1 MRADAFLPTKIWEEI
16 MTGPLTFPDNENKT
30 GGFARRTLLKGAAAA
45 VAAGA
50 TLKATAAAETVT
62 PFGETAAPLRP
73 SPRLPLG
80 PLPDSRYP
88 DSHLESA
95 HPKVSFGP
103 SGFPAF
109 AGTSAVER
117 VATGFRWAEGPVY
130 FPAGRYVLFSDIP
143 NNRIMRYCED
153 DGHLS
158 VYRQPSMNSNGNTI
172 DREGRLITC
181 EHSGRRVTRTELD
194 GSITIIADK
203 YNGKRLNSP
212 NDAIVTSD
220 GSIWFTDP
228 VYGIGGYY
236 EGVKA
241 DPEQEKHNVYR
252 VDPKSG
258 DIKVVVDDFVEPNGI
273 ALSPDEKKL
282 YVIDT
287 GFTDGPDNPAH
298 IRVFDLDVGSGK
310 VSNGKVFAD
319 MPKPSITDGMR
330 CDTAGRVWCSVG
342 WGDPKE
348 DGVRCYTPGGEL
360 LGKIHIPETVAN
372 LCFGGQ
378 QRNRLYICGST
389 SLYAVYTGVQGA
401 LKP

>member
-1 MRADAFLPTKIWEEI
+1 
-16 MTGPLTFPDNENKT
+16 MTTPLTFRDIQTKT
-30 GGFARRTLLKGAAAA
+30 GSLNRRTLLTG
-45 VAAGA
+45 AAGA
-50 TLKATAAAETVT
+50 LAATAVTMETASAATVA
-62 PFGETAAPLRP
+62 PFGQTGAPTRSTGP
-73 SPRLPLG
+73 LPLG
-80 PLPDSRYP
+80 PLPGSRYP

-103 SGFPAF
+103 AGFPAF
-109 AGTSAVER
+109 AGTMAVER
-117 VATGFRWAEGPVY
+117 VATGMRWAEGPVY

-143 NNRIMRYCED
+143 NNRIMRFSED

-203 YNGKRLNSP
+203 YNGKKLNSP
-212 NDAIVTSD
+212 NDAVVASD

-228 VYGIGGYY
+228 IYGIGGYY

-241 DPEQEKHNVYR
+241 EPEQEKHNVYR

-258 DIKVVVDDFVEPNGI
+258 EIKVVVDDFVEPNGI
-273 ALSPDEKKL
+273 TLSPDEKKL

-287 GFTDGPDNPAH
+287 GFTDGPDNPSH
-298 IRVFDLDVGSGK
+298 IRVFDVDIGTGK
-310 VSNGKVFAD
+310 VSNGKVFAE

-330 CDTAGRVWCSVG
+330 TDTAGRIWCSVG
-342 WGDPKE
+342 WGDPNE
-348 DGVRCYTPGGEL
+348 DGVRCYTPEGEL

-378 QRNRLYICGST
+378 QRNRLYICGSS
-389 SLYAVYTGVQGA
+389 SLYAVYTSVQGA
-401 LKP
+401 MKP

>member
-1 MRADAFLPTKIWEEI
+1 
-16 MTGPLTFPDNENKT
+16 MTNSRHDIAQDQPAGAN
-30 GGFARRTLLKGAAAA
+30 GFDRRRLLKGAAAF
-45 VAAGA
+45 AAA
-50 TLKATAAAETVT
+50 AATATSASAATVT
-62 PFGETAAPLRP
+62 PPGQTGAPTISTDP
-73 SPRLPLG
+73 LPLG
-80 PLPDSRYP
+80 PLPGSRYP

-95 HPKVSFGP
+95 KKPKLSFGP
-103 SGFPAF
+103 AEFPAF
-109 AGTSAVER
+109 AGTMAVER
-117 VATGFRWAEGPVY
+117 VATGMRWAEGPVY

-143 NNRIMRYCED
+143 NNRIMRFSED

-181 EHSGRRVTRTELD
+181 EHSGRRVTRTEHD
-194 GSITIIADK
+194 GSITIIADR

-212 NDAIVTSD
+212 NDAVVATD
-220 GSIWFTDP
+220 GAIWFTDP
-228 VYGIGGYY
+228 AYGIGGFY
-236 EGVKA
+236 EGLKA
-241 DPEQEKHNVYR
+241 EPEQDKHNVYR

-258 DIKVVVDDFVEPNGI
+258 EVKVVVDDFVEPNGL
-273 ALSPDEKKL
+273 AFSPDEKKL

-298 IRVFDLDVGSGK
+298 IRVFDVDHAAGK
-310 VSNGKVFAD
+310 LSNSKVFAEI
-319 MPKPSITDGMR
+319 PKPSISDGVR
-330 CDTAGRVWCSVG
+330 CDRDGRVWCSVG
-342 WGDPKE
+342 WGDPNE
-348 DGVRCYTPGGEL
+348 DGVRCYAPDGTL

-389 SLYAVYTGVQGA
+389 SLYAVYTSAQGA

>member
-1 MRADAFLPTKIWEEI
+1 MRVDAFLLAKNSEES
-16 MTGPLTFPDNENKT
+16 MTTPLTFFNSGNKA
-30 GGFARRTLLKGAAAA
+30 GDVNRRALLKGAAAL
-45 VAAGA
+45 AATGA
-50 TLKATAAAETVT
+50 SMKAASAATVT
-62 PFGETAAPLRP
+62 PFGQTGAPTRSTQP
-73 SPRLPLG
+73 LPLG
-80 PLPDSRYP
+80 PLPGSRYP

-95 HPKVSFGP
+95 HPKTSFGP
-103 SGFPAF
+103 AGFPAF
-109 AGTSAVER
+109 AGTMAVER
-117 VATGFRWAEGPVY
+117 VATGMRWAEGPVY

-143 NNRIMRYCED
+143 NNRIMRFSED

-203 YNGKRLNSP
+203 YNGKKLNSP
-212 NDAIVTSD
+212 NDVVVSSD
-220 GSIWFTDP
+220 GAIWFTDP

-236 EGVKA
+236 EGLKEQ
-241 DPEQEKHNVYR
+241 PEQEKKNVYR

-273 ALSPDEKKL
+273 TFSPDEKKL

-287 GFTDGPDNPAH
+287 GFTDNPDNSSH
-298 IRVFDLDVGSGK
+298 IRVFDLDVAAGK
-310 VSNGKVFAD
+310 VSNSKVFAE

-330 CDTAGRVWCSVG
+330 TDTAGNIWCSVG
-342 WGDPKE
+342 WGDPNE
-348 DGVRCYTPGGEL
+348 DGVRCYTAEGDL

-389 SLYAVYTGVQGA
+389 SLYAVYTSVQGSM
-401 LKP
+401 KP

>member
-1 MRADAFLPTKIWEEI
+1 MVSSHWEET
-16 MTGPLTFPDNENKT
+16 MTTPLTFPDIENKDRNVN
-30 GGFARRTLLKGAAAA
+30 RRTLLKGAAAL
-45 VAAGA
+45 AATGA
-50 TLKATAAAETVT
+50 TVHAASAATVT
-62 PFGETAAPLRP
+62 PTGQTGAPTRSTEP
-73 SPRLPLG
+73 LPLG
-80 PLPDSRYP
+80 PLSGSRYP
-88 DSHLESA
+88 DSHLESLKK
-95 HPKVSFGP
+95 PKTSFGP

-109 AGTSAVER
+109 AGTMAVER
-117 VATGFRWAEGPVY
+117 VATGMRWAEGPVY

-143 NNRIMRYCED
+143 NNRIMRFSED

-212 NDAIVTSD
+212 NDAVVASD

-241 DPEQEKHNVYR
+241 EPEQEKHNVYR

-273 ALSPDEKKL
+273 TFSPDEKKL

-287 GFTDGPDNPAH
+287 GFTDGPDNPSH
-298 IRVFDLDVGSGK
+298 IRVFDPDIGAGK
-310 VSNGKVFAD
+310 VSNSKVFAE

-330 CDTAGRVWCSVG
+330 TDTAGRIWCSVG
-342 WGDPKE
+342 WGDPSE
-348 DGVRCYTPGGEL
+348 DGVRCYTPEGDL

-389 SLYAVYTGVQGA
+389 SLYAVYTSAQGA
-401 LKP
+401 MKP